1 MKYFLVAFS
10 VFWNIAC
17 DAAGKLNVIAST
29 PDLGS
34 IARVVG
40 GDRIDLTVVAK
51 PTEDPHFVEARP
63 SFIVKMSKA
72 DLLIEGG
79 ADLESAWLKPLT
91 DGARNAKINPGGAGR
106 IVCSEGLKL
115 LEVPVTLDRS
125 KGDIH
130 ALGNPHY
137 LMDPANAKLVAEK
150 IGAGFARADP
160 KSALFYKER
169 VKAFSEELE
178 SRMETWKN
186 LLLAAHGK
194 RLVAYHNTWPYFSAA
209 FGVKIDI
216 FLEPKP
222 GIPPTPSHL
231 AQTIVQMKTEKVA
244 AIIVEPYQNR
254 RTAEKVGQ
262 ETGARV
268 LMLAQY
274 PGGVRGTEAGYIA
287 NMEHIVRQIASVMP
301 APVP

>member
-1 MKYFLVAFS
+1 MKYFLVSFCIL
-10 VFWNIAC
+10 WNVAC
-17 DAAGKLNVIAST
+17 GAAGKLNVIAST

-79 ADLESAWLKPLT
+79 ADLESGWLKPLT

-150 IGAGFARADP
+150 IGAGLAKADP
-160 KSALFYKER
+160 KSALFYQER

-194 RLVAYHNTWPYFSAA
+194 RVVAYHNTWPYFSAA
-209 FGVKIDI
+209 FGVKIDL

-231 AQTIVQMKTEKVA
+231 AQTIAQMKTEKVA

-268 LMLAQY
+268 LLLAQY

-301 APVP
+301 AAVP